1 MLFWLH
7 FQKQIS
13 TESKIRWRCM
23 TWLYL
28 SIQFQ
33 NWKLVLVIGIYT
45 GTIHS
50 ILHKY
55 EWKTPTTHM
64 YPSCLLALIA
74 TEKGNNS
81 VNKYLL
87 VNLHQSGAM
96 IVMNKRGVNFWHR
109 LANVVER
116 RWSLWWVCLVIKNT
130 VYERFRLNRM
140 LEKYLLGTQTEVD
153 QSWKPLDKW
162 GHKLLPVV
170 TASGE

>member
-1 MLFWLH
+1 
-7 FQKQIS
+7 
-13 TESKIRWRCM
+13 M

-33 NWKLVLVIGIYT
+33 KLKVSFGCWNLYRNHSFNTAQIWMKNSHY
-45 GTIHS
+45 IHVS
-50 ILHKY
+50 
-55 EWKTPTTHM
+55 
-64 YPSCLLALIA
+64 LLFIV
-74 TEKGNNS
+74 KRGNNS

-87 VNLHQSGAM
+87 INLHQSGAM